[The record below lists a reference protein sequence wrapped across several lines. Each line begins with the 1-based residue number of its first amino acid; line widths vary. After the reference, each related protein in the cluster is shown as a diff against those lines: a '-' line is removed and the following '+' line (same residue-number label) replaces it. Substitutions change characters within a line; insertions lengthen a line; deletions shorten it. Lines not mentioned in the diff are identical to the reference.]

1 MSDFKFICP
10 NCEKELTKIIHKVKT
25 IPTIL
30 IDFEADIYKFL
41 EISKDEHIEFRC
53 PECDIKI
60 LPPLENELAEE
71 INKSNIKP
79 FKYRVPKQ
87 ESIPF
92 SKPKN

>member
-1 MSDFKFICP
+1 MSKFKYTCP
-10 NCEKELTKIIHKVKT
+10 NCKKELTKIIHKVKT

-30 IDFEADIYKFL
+30 IDFEDKTYKFL

-60 LPPLENELAEE
+60 PSPLENELAEE

-79 FKYRVPKQ
+79 FKNRVSKQ

-92 SKPKN
+92 LKPKN